1 MGLCTFLTWLLL
13 KLSPRFKNGFVFL
26 FVKAARALGFDSVI
40 DGLEP
45 NGICDE
51 PGLLNFIQNSVSF
64 CVVHVDCTIIRI
76 ERYFPRST
84 GTSAWI
90 LATS

>member
-1 MGLCTFLTWLLL
+1 VGLCTFLTWLLL

-26 FVKAARALGFDSVI
+26 FVKAARALGFDFVI

-51 PGLLNFIQNSVSF
+51 PAQFYPELGFVL
-64 CVVHVDCTIIRI
+64 CC
-76 ERYFPRST
+76 
-84 GTSAWI
+84 AC
-90 LATS
+90 